1 MHSEYNNIIFF
12 VNMKWEVKKFCE
24 CFIYNLLKT
33 IPKYF
38 DALSISLP
46 CGL

>member
-12 VNMKWEVKKFCE
+12 VNMKLEKKEFFE
-24 CFIYNLLKT
+24 RFICNLLKT